1 MTEYWRNVRTVW
13 VTALVVIAALA
24 IAACGGSDSGST
36 EEAADTAAE
45 PAAETT
51 AAAEDM
57 AQDALIQLLQPGA
70 HSYIEGGNKGFE
82 ERASELGLENAEVKV
97 GDWSVESQVAM
108 VDNAITQG
116 AKAIIIQPTD
126 SQAIAPAVDR
136 ATEAGVCTVML
147 VANAGEDGK
156 NVYPGTKGFVGWD
169 EYENGQIV
177 GEALAEKLGGKGNI
191 VIVAGTLTSGAVR
204 ARVDGA
210 EAVLK
215 EKYPDIKILTV
226 KDAGFAPE
234 DARKTMQDLIQKYG
248 DQING
253 ALFTQN
259 ASSVAAADV
268 IEASPLKGTI
278 PIASMGG
285 QETFVKYIKDGK
297 LWATTPE
304 APYDTAAKALDLA
317 AECINGD
324 TTPVY
329 FKTQDLDSVKVL
341 ADDGYLITAD
351 NADKFT
357 PQWN

>member
-1 MTEYWRNVRTVW
+1 M
-13 VTALVVIAALA
+13 
-24 IAACGGSDSGST
+24 ST
-36 EEAADTAAE
+36 
-45 PAAETT
+45 
-51 AAAEDM
+51 
-57 AQDALIQLLQPGA
+57 DALIQLLQPGA

-82 ERASELGLENAEVKV
+82 ERASALGLQNAEVKV

-108 VDNAITQG
+108 VDNAISQG

-147 VANAGEDGK
+147 VANAGKDGK

-177 GEALAEKLGGKGNI
+177 GEALAEKMGGKGNI
-191 VIVAGTLTSGAVR
+191 VVVAGTLTSGAVR

-210 EAVLK
+210 EAILK
-215 EKYPDIKILTV
+215 EKYPDIKVLTV

-253 ALFTQN
+253 AIFTQN

-285 QETFVKYIKDGK
+285 QETFVSYIKDGK

-341 ADDGYLITAD
+341 EGDGYLITSD

>member
-1 MTEYWRNVRTVW
+1 MTEYWRNLRIGLVI
-13 VTALVVIAALA
+13 ALVAVAALA
-24 IAACGGSDSGST
+24 IAACGGSDSATT
-36 EEAADTAAE
+36 EEAAESAVESAAE
-45 PAAETT
+45 T
-51 AAAEDM
+51 AAAEADM

-82 ERASELGLENAEVKV
+82 ERASALGLENAEVKV

-108 VDNAITQG
+108 VDNAISQG

-285 QETFVKYIKDGK
+285 QETFVEYIKDGK

-317 AECINGD
+317 TECINGD
-324 TTPVY
+324 TAPVY
-329 FKTQDLDSVKVL
+329 FKTQELDSVKVL
-341 ADDGYLITAD
+341 ADDNYLITAD